1 MVLEPCWRG
10 KIASGIA
17 MEAQCK
23 QVTRIEK
30 YVGKGLNDYDT
41 TLFARVDEIFNELE
55 V

>member
-1 MVLEPCWRG
+1 
-10 KIASGIA
+10 